1 MDFPFDMDD
10 SKVREFAIRIFA
22 EQLTSSRP
30 TDTPCLPVDRLSSAS
45 ASVLPIPESTSG
57 TSASGPD
64 DGLAETY

>member
-10 SKVREFAIRIFA
+10 SKVRAFA

-30 TDTPCLPVDRLSSAS
+30 TDTPGLSVDRLSSAS